1 MTAGASTSS
10 PTGSR
15 AGPLAGVR
23 VLDLSS
29 VIMGPWAT
37 QIMADLGAD
46 VICIEAAGGD
56 AVRFIGRGHHPLLSG
71 ISLNVLRNKRNVA
84 LDLKNPAGREAFLK
98 IASTCDVMV
107 TNLRPGPRQ
116 RLGLS
121 YDDVRKVRPDIVYCH
136 AQGWAIDSD
145 RGDDAAYDD
154 VIQAASGMAA
164 LCEMQSGV
172 PLNAPI
178 AVADQVGSLTILY
191 AVLAALYHRERTGEG
206 QCVEIPMVDAMS
218 SFVLVMHGKDAVSQP
233 PLGPAGY
240 ARMANPIRAPLPT
253 KDGYLQIVLY
263 SKQNWVDFFTDA
275 GIPNANDD
283 PRLENLAVRNEYY
296 AELYAEMAKIL
307 KTRTNEEWVAW
318 CKAHGVGYSPVV
330 YLQELMDQLPVAEH
344 SAAGLYKQM
353 PIPTKF
359 SATPGSVRR
368 EAPLPGAHN
377 LEVLAEVGY
386 SQSEISALQAAGGLV
401 GGRQSEAK

>member
-1 MTAGASTSS
+1 MTEGASSASTAAAR
-10 PTGSR
+10 T
-15 AGPLAGVR
+15 GPLAGVR
-23 VLDLSS
+23 ILDLSS

-56 AVRFIGRGHHPLLSG
+56 AVRAIGRGHHPQLSG

-84 LDLKNPAGREAFLK
+84 LDLKNPSGRAAFLK
-98 IASTCDVMV
+98 IASTCDVLI
-107 TNLRPGPRQ
+107 TNLRPGPRR
-116 RLGLS
+116 RLGLA
-121 YDDVRKVRPDIVYCH
+121 YEDVRKVRPDIIYCH
-136 AQGWAIDSD
+136 AQGWSVDSD

-178 AVADQVGSLTILY
+178 AIADQVGSLTIVY
-191 AVLAALYHRERTGEG
+191 AVLAALFHRLKTGEG
-206 QCVEIPMVDAMS
+206 QSVEIPMVDAMS

-233 PLGPAGY
+233 PLGPPGY

-253 KDGYLQIVLY
+253 KDGHLQIVLY

-275 GIPNANDD
+275 GIPGADED
-283 PRLENLAVRNEYY
+283 ARLETLADRNEHY
-296 AELYAEMAKIL
+296 AALYAEMARIL
-307 KTRTNEEWVAW
+307 KTRTNDEWVRW
-318 CKAHGVGYSPVV
+318 CRAHGVGYSPVV
-330 YLQELMDQLPVAEH
+330 SLDQLMEQLPVAQH
-344 SAAGLYKQM
+344 SAAGSYKQM
-353 PIPTKF
+353 PIPTRF

-368 EAPLPGAHN
+368 EAPLPGAHDA
-377 LEVLAEVGY
+377 EVLAEVGY
-386 SQSEISALQAAGGLV
+386 SSEEISALRAAGGLV
-401 GGRQSEAK
+401 QSR

>member
-1 MTAGASTSS
+1 MTEGSSSEGAAA
-10 PTGSR
+10 SR
-15 AGPLAGVR
+15 TGPLAGVR
-23 VLDLSS
+23 ILDLSS

-37 QIMADLGAD
+37 QIMADLGAE

-56 AVRFIGRGHHPLLSG
+56 AVRSIGRGHHPLLSG

-84 LDLKNPAGREAFLK
+84 LDLKNPAGRTAFLK
-98 IASTCDVMV
+98 IASTCDILI

-121 YDDVRKVRPDIVYCH
+121 YDDVRKVRPDIIYCH
-136 AQGWAIDSD
+136 AQGWSVDSE
-145 RGDDAAYDD
+145 RGNDAAYDD
-154 VIQAASGMAA
+154 VIQAASGMAS

-178 AVADQVGSLTILY
+178 AIADQVGSLTIVY
-191 AVLAALYHRERTGEG
+191 AVLAALYHRQKTGEG

-233 PLGPAGY
+233 PIGPPGY

-253 KDGYLQIVLY
+253 KDGHLQIVLY

-275 GIPNANDD
+275 GIANANDD
-283 PRLENLAVRNEYY
+283 ARLETLATRNEYY

-307 KTRTNEEWVAW
+307 KSRTNEEWVGW
-318 CKAHGVGYSPVV
+318 CRAHGVGYSPVV
-330 YLQELMDQLPVAEH
+330 SLQELMEQLPVAEH
-344 SAAGLYKQM
+344 SAAGGYKQM
-353 PIPTKF
+353 PIPTRF

-377 LEVLAEVGY
+377 LEVLFEVGY
-386 SQSEISALQAAGGLV
+386 SSAEISALQTAGGLI
-401 GGRQSEAK
+401 EAKRNG